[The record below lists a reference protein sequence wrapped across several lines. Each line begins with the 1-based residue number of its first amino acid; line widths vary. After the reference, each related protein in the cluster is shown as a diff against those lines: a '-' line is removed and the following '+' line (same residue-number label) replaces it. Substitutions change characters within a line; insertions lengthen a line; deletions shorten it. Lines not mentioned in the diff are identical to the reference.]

1 MAYSIPASLKEKT
14 LHMHCSPSQMSTLL
28 SASPPLTTEAQ
39 LETGLRDHSQQ
50 HSNPGHS
57 LMDST
62 NGGRSEGA
70 RAGCSMEGGLRV
82 QGPVVQWREV

>member
-14 LHMHCSPSQMSTLL
+14 LHIHSSPSQMSRLL

-39 LETGLRDHSQQ
+39 LDTRLRDHSQQ

-57 LMDST
+57 PMDST
-62 NGGRSEGA
+62 NE
-70 RAGCSMEGGLRV
+70 CPTEGGLRV
-82 QGPVVQWREV
+82 QGLVVQWREV